1 MNHVKPRAEAVAIRG
16 EKIVAVGSNEAM
28 APFIGKGTKIISLSG
43 KTVVPG
49 FIDTHAHVSDF
60 GKLAQI
66 DLKGSESIEE
76 MKEKIRKDLEQANEG
91 KWVLGMGWDQS
102 IFREKRYPT
111 RVDLDEVSPV
121 NPIVLYHKS
130 DCVCLLNSK
139 ALGMAGISKRT
150 EAPSG
155 GVIDKD
161 AVTGE
166 PTGILR
172 DSATNLVWTKIPE
185 ANDEDLV
192 ETTQLALS
200 RFVKVGITSLHWMVT
215 SPVEIRVIER
225 ISKENKL
232 PVRLYLIVHS
242 GIMKDVQDTIFDRSF
257 ESKMV
262 KLGGFQ
268 IFVDGSLAARTAA
281 LFQAYYDDPSTNGKM
296 LSSQEE
302 LNALAAE
309 IMKTNRQLVIHAM
322 GDRGVDAALKA
333 IAESSD
339 LTVEKNNRPR
349 IEHASLL
356 STELI
361 RRIKE
366 LNVVLSVQ
374 PPSIISEFSVWS
386 AIDRLGS
393 ERARWLFPLKTLL
406 KEDVWVGAGSDCPME
421 PINPLI
427 GIQVAMTRENIV
439 EERIGA
445 DQALRMYTINA
456 AYLASEENDKGS
468 IESGKLADLVILS
481 DDPTAVPPHEIES
494 IKVDMTIV
502 SGKIIWSKML

>member
-1 MNHVKPRAEAVAIRG
+1 MNHVKPHAEAVAIKG

-28 APFIGKGTKIISLSG
+28 TPLIGKSTKIVSLSG
-43 KTVVPG
+43 KTVIPG

-76 MKEKIRKDLEQANEG
+76 MKAIIRKDLKQASKG

-102 IFREKRYPT
+102 ILREKRYPT
-111 RVDLDEVSPV
+111 RVDLDEVSPN

-130 DCVCLLNSK
+130 DCICLLNSK
-139 ALGMAGISKRT
+139 ALKMAEISKRT

-161 AVTGE
+161 PITGE

-172 DSATNLVWTKIPE
+172 DNATNLVWTKIPE
-185 ANDEDLV
+185 ANDDDLV

-200 RFVKVGITSLHWMVT
+200 RFVEVGITSLHWMVT
-215 SPVEIRVIER
+215 SPAEIRVIER
-225 ISKENKL
+225 IRKEDKL
-232 PVRLYLIVHS
+232 PIRLYLIVHS
-242 GIMKDVQDTIFDRSF
+242 GIMKDVQDTIFDKSF

-268 IFVDGSLAARTAA
+268 VFVDGSLAARTAA
-281 LFQAYYDDPSTNGKM
+281 LFQAYSDDPSTNGKM

-302 LNALAAE
+302 FNALATK
-309 IMKTNRQLVIHAM
+309 IRKTNRQLVIPAM
-322 GDRGVDAALKA
+322 GDRGVDAALKI
-333 IAESSD
+333 IAESSS
-339 LTVEKNNRPR
+339 LTIEKNSRPR

-356 STELI
+356 NKELI
-361 RRIKE
+361 RRIKK

-386 AIDRLGS
+386 AIDRLGP

-406 KEDVWVGAGSDCPME
+406 KEGVWVGGGSDCPME
-421 PINPLI
+421 PINPLF
-427 GIQVAMTRENIV
+427 GIQVTMTRENIV

-445 DQALRMYTINA
+445 DQALRIYTLNA
-456 AYLASEENDKGS
+456 ACLASEENDKGS
-468 IESGKLADLVILS
+468 IEPGKLADLVILS
-481 DDPTAVPPHEIES
+481 HDPTAVPPHEIES

-502 SGKIIWSKML
+502 GGKIIWSKMI